1 VIMMAK
7 PKAIQIP
14 LSEKMRQ
21 RCPELFVWIESQENP
36 NEATRK
42 VLEHFIALYGTQ
54 SVDNEEIKLGM
65 AKDLL
70 SAKGMLQGDIPRG
83 LPSKSPLTYKQPEEG
98 NVIEKV
104 ESSIVTA
111 NEDNQPKDVH
121 IEKSKEKTQEDPVNK
136 PIERKIDMN
145 KWTN

>member
-1 VIMMAK
+1 MMAK

-42 VLEHFIALYGTQ
+42 VLEHFISLYGTQ

-98 NVIEKV
+98 HVVEKV
-104 ESSIVTA
+104 ESSSRTA
-111 NEDNQPKDVH
+111 NEKNQLEDVH
-121 IEKSKEKTQEDPVNK
+121 MEKSEEKTQEDPVNK
-136 PIERKIDMN
+136 PIERNIDIN

>member
-1 VIMMAK
+1 MAK

-98 NVIEKV
+98 NVIEKA

-111 NEDNQPKDVH
+111 NEDNQPKNVH

-136 PIERKIDMN
+136 SIKRNIDMN

>member
-1 VIMMAK
+1 MMAK

-98 NVIEKV
+98 NVIEEV
-104 ESSIVTA
+104 ESSIITA
-111 NEDNQPKDVH
+111 
-121 IEKSKEKTQEDPVNK
+121 KEGKQ
-136 PIERKIDMN
+136 PIERNIDIN
-145 KWTN
+145 KWTNQ

>member
-1 VIMMAK
+1 MMAK

-83 LPSKSPLTYKQPEEG
+83 LPSKSPLTYKQPDEG
-98 NVIEKV
+98 NVIEEV
-104 ESSIVTA
+104 ESPIVTA
-111 NEDNQPKDVH
+111 NEDNQQKNVH
-121 IEKSKEKTQEDPVNK
+121 IEKSKEETQEDPVNK
-136 PIERKIDMN
+136 PIERNIDIN

>member
-1 VIMMAK
+1 MAK

-98 NVIEKV
+98 NVIEEV

-111 NEDNQPKDVH
+111 NEDNQPKNVH

-136 PIERKIDMN
+136 PIKRNIDMN

>member
-1 VIMMAK
+1 MTK

-42 VLEHFIALYGTQ
+42 VLEHFISLYGTQ
-54 SVDNEEIKLGM
+54 SVDSQEIKLGM

-83 LPSKSPLTYKQPEEG
+83 VSSTAPLAYKLLEED
-98 NVIEKV
+98 NVIEKA
-104 ESSIVTA
+104 EGSARA
-111 NEDNQPKDVH
+111 NEKNQPEDVDVKTLEEK
-121 IEKSKEKTQEDPVNK
+121 IEEDPVRK
-136 PIERKIDMN
+136 PIERNIDIN
-145 KWTN
+145 KWTNQ

>member
-1 VIMMAK
+1 MMAK

-42 VLEHFIALYGTQ
+42 VLEHFILLYGTQ
-54 SVDNEEIKLGM
+54 SVDSEEIKLGM

-83 LPSKSPLTYKQPEEG
+83 VPSKSPLTYKQPEEG
-98 NVIEKV
+98 NVIGKV
-104 ESSIVTA
+104 ESSIGTA
-111 NEDNQPKDVH
+111 NEENQPKDVH
-121 IEKSKEKTQEDPVNK
+121 IEKAEERTQEDPVNK
-136 PIERKIDMN
+136 PIERNIDIN

>member
-1 VIMMAK
+1 MMAK

-98 NVIEKV
+98 NVIEEV
-104 ESSIVTA
+104 ESSIGTA
-111 NEDNQPKDVH
+111 NEDNQPKNVH

-136 PIERKIDMN
+136 PIKRNIDMN
-145 KWTN
+145 KWTNQ

>member
-1 VIMMAK
+1 MMAK

-42 VLEHFIALYGTQ
+42 VLEHFISLYGTQ

-70 SAKGMLQGDIPRG
+70 SAKGMLQGEIPRG
-83 LPSKSPLTYKQPEEG
+83 LPSKLPLTYKQPEEG
-98 NVIEKV
+98 HVIEKV
-104 ESSIVTA
+104 ESSTRTA
-111 NEDNQPKDVH
+111 NEKNQPEDVH
-121 IEKSKEKTQEDPVNK
+121 MEKSEAKIQEAPVNK
-136 PIERKIDMN
+136 PIERNIDMD
-145 KWTN
+145 KWTNQ

>member
-1 VIMMAK
+1 MMAK

-98 NVIEKV
+98 NVIEEVK
-104 ESSIVTA
+104 SSIVTA
-111 NEDNQPKDVH
+111 NEDNQPKNIH
-121 IEKSKEKTQEDPVNK
+121 IEKSKEKTQEDQVNK
-136 PIERKIDMN
+136 PIKRNIDMN

>member
-1 VIMMAK
+1 MMAK

-98 NVIEKV
+98 NVIEEV

-111 NEDNQPKDVH
+111 NEDNQQKDVH

-136 PIERKIDMN
+136 PIERNIDIN

>member
-1 VIMMAK
+1 MAK

-21 RCPELFVWIESQENP
+21 RCPELFIWIESQENP

-98 NVIEKV
+98 NVIEEV

-111 NEDNQPKDVH
+111 NEDNQPKNVH
-121 IEKSKEKTQEDPVNK
+121 IEKSKEKTQENPVNK
-136 PIERKIDMN
+136 PIKRNIDMN

>member
-1 VIMMAK
+1 MMAK
-7 PKAIQIP
+7 TKAIQIP

-54 SVDNEEIKLGM
+54 SVDNEEVKLGM

-98 NVIEKV
+98 NVIEEV
-104 ESSIVTA
+104 ESSIGTA
-111 NEDNQPKDVH
+111 NEDNQPKNVH

-136 PIERKIDMN
+136 PIKRNIDMN
-145 KWTN
+145 KWTNK

>member
-1 VIMMAK
+1 MAK

-98 NVIEKV
+98 NVIEEV
-104 ESSIVTA
+104 ESSIVTT
-111 NEDNQPKDVH
+111 NEDNQLKNVH
-121 IEKSKEKTQEDPVNK
+121 IEKSKEETQEDPVNK
-136 PIERKIDMN
+136 PIERNIDIN

>member
-1 VIMMAK
+1 MAK

-98 NVIEKV
+98 NVIEEV

-111 NEDNQPKDVH
+111 NEDNQPKNVH
-121 IEKSKEKTQEDPVNK
+121 IEKSKEETQEDPVNK
-136 PIERKIDMN
+136 PIERNIDMN

>member
-1 VIMMAK
+1 MAK

-42 VLEHFIALYGTQ
+42 VLEHFILLYGTQ
-54 SVDNEEIKLGM
+54 SVDSEEIKLGM

-83 LPSKSPLTYKQPEEG
+83 VPSKSPLTYKQPEEG
-98 NVIEKV
+98 NVIGKV
-104 ESSIVTA
+104 ESSIGTA
-111 NEDNQPKDVH
+111 NEENQPKDVH
-121 IEKSKEKTQEDPVNK
+121 IEKAEERTQEDPVNK
-136 PIERKIDMN
+136 PIERNIDIN

>member
-1 VIMMAK
+1 MMAK

-83 LPSKSPLTYKQPEEG
+83 LPSKSPLTYKQPEGG
-98 NVIEKV
+98 NVIEEV

-111 NEDNQPKDVH
+111 NEDNQPENVH
-121 IEKSKEKTQEDPVNK
+121 IEKSKEKTKEDPVNK
-136 PIERKIDMN
+136 PIERNIDIN

>member
-1 VIMMAK
+1 MAK

-98 NVIEKV
+98 NVIEKA

-111 NEDNQPKDVH
+111 NEDNQPKNVH
-121 IEKSKEKTQEDPVNK
+121 IEKSKEKTQEDLVNK
-136 PIERKIDMN
+136 PIKRNIDMN

>member
-1 VIMMAK
+1 MMAK

-98 NVIEKV
+98 NEIEEV
-104 ESSIVTA
+104 EGLIETS
-111 NEDNQPKDVH
+111 NEENQPKDVP
-121 IEKSKEKTQEDPVNK
+121 IEKSKEKTQEDPINK
-136 PIERKIDMN
+136 PIERKIDIN

>member
-1 VIMMAK
+1 MMAK

-98 NVIEKV
+98 NAIEEV

-111 NEDNQPKDVH
+111 NEDNQSENVH

-136 PIERKIDMN
+136 PIERNIDIN

>member
-1 VIMMAK
+1 MMAK

-98 NVIEKV
+98 NVIEEV

-111 NEDNQPKDVH
+111 NEDNQPKNVH

-136 PIERKIDMN
+136 PIERNIDMN

>member
-1 VIMMAK
+1 MAK

-42 VLEHFIALYGTQ
+42 VLEHFISLYGTQ

-70 SAKGMLQGDIPRG
+70 SAKGMLQGEIPRG
-83 LPSKSPLTYKQPEEG
+83 LPSKLPLTYKQPEEG
-98 NVIEKV
+98 HVIEKV
-104 ESSIVTA
+104 ESSTRTA
-111 NEDNQPKDVH
+111 NEKNQPEDVH
-121 IEKSKEKTQEDPVNK
+121 MEKSEAKIQEAPVNK
-136 PIERKIDMN
+136 PIERNIDMD
-145 KWTN
+145 KWTNQ

>member
-1 VIMMAK
+1 MMAK

-98 NVIEKV
+98 NVIEEV
-104 ESSIVTA
+104 ESSIGTA
-111 NEDNQPKDVH
+111 NEDNQPKNVH

-136 PIERKIDMN
+136 PIKRNIDMN
-145 KWTN
+145 KWTNK

>member
-1 VIMMAK
+1 MMAK

-98 NVIEKV
+98 NVIEEV

-111 NEDNQPKDVH
+111 
-121 IEKSKEKTQEDPVNK
+121 KEGKQ
-136 PIERKIDMN
+136 PIERNIDIN
-145 KWTN
+145 KWTNQ

>member
-1 VIMMAK
+1 MMAK

-98 NVIEKV
+98 NVIEEV
-104 ESSIVTA
+104 ESLIVNA
-111 NEDNQPKDVH
+111 NEDNQPRNVH
-121 IEKSKEKTQEDPVNK
+121 IEKSKEKTQEYPVNK
-136 PIERKIDMN
+136 PIKRNIDIN

>member
-1 VIMMAK
+1 MVK

-98 NVIEKV
+98 NVIEKA

-111 NEDNQPKDVH
+111 NEDNQPKNVH

-136 PIERKIDMN
+136 PIKRNIDMN

>member
-1 VIMMAK
+1 MMAK

-21 RCPELFVWIESQENP
+21 RCPELFVWIESQENA

-98 NVIEKV
+98 NVIEEV
-104 ESSIVTA
+104 EGPIGTA
-111 NEDNQPKDVH
+111 NEENQSKDIH
-121 IEKSKEKTQEDPVNK
+121 IEKSKEKIQEDPVNK
-136 PIERKIDMN
+136 PIERKINMN
-145 KWTN
+145 KWTNE

>member
-1 VIMMAK
+1 MMAK

-70 SAKGMLQGDIPRG
+70 SAKGMLQGDIPKG

-98 NVIEKV
+98 NVIEEV
-104 ESSIVTA
+104 EGPIGTA
-111 NEDNQPKDVH
+111 NEENQPKDVH
-121 IEKSKEKTQEDPVNK
+121 IEKSKEKIQEDPGNK
-136 PIERKIDMN
+136 PIERNIN
-145 KWTN
+145 ITKWTNQ

>member
-1 VIMMAK
+1 MMAK

-98 NVIEKV
+98 NVIE
-104 ESSIVTA
+104 ES
-111 NEDNQPKDVH
+111 QPKDAH
-121 IEKSKEKTQEDPVNK
+121 IEKSKEKTQEEPVNK
-136 PIERKIDMN
+136 PIKRNIDIN

>member
-1 VIMMAK
+1 MMAK

-83 LPSKSPLTYKQPEEG
+83 LPSRLPLTYKQPEEG
-98 NVIEKV
+98 NVIEEV

-111 NEDNQPKDVH
+111 NEDNQPKNVH

-136 PIERKIDMN
+136 PIERNIDMN

>member
-21 RCPELFVWIESQENP
+21 RCPELFVWIDAQENP

-42 VLEHFIALYGTQ
+42 VLEHFISLYGTQ
-54 SVDNEEIKLGM
+54 SVDSEEVKLGM

-83 LPSKSPLTYKQPEEG
+83 VSSLAPLTYRKHEEG
-98 NVIEKV
+98 I
-104 ESSIVTA
+104 SIKE
-111 NEDNQPKDVH
+111 NEISNRGTKEENMPEDVD
-121 IEKSKEKTQEDPVNK
+121 IEKSEEMIEEETVSK
-136 PIERKIDMN
+136 PIKRNMDIN
-145 KWTN
+145 KWL

>member
-1 VIMMAK
+1 MAK

-21 RCPELFVWIESQENP
+21 RCPELFVWIDAQENP

-42 VLEHFIALYGTQ
+42 VLEHFISLYGTQ
-54 SVDNEEIKLGM
+54 SVDSEEVKLGM

-83 LPSKSPLTYKQPEEG
+83 VSSLAPLTYRKQEEG
-98 NVIEKV
+98 
-104 ESSIVTA
+104 SSIKE
-111 NEDNQPKDVH
+111 NEISNKVAKEENKTNDD
-121 IEKSKEKTQEDPVNK
+121 IEKSEEKIEEETVNK
-136 PIERKIDMN
+136 PIKRNMDIN
-145 KWTN
+145 KWL

>member
-1 VIMMAK
+1 MAK

-98 NVIEKV
+98 NVIEEVK
-104 ESSIVTA
+104 SSIVTA
-111 NEDNQPKDVH
+111 NEDNQPKNIH
-121 IEKSKEKTQEDPVNK
+121 IEKSKEKTQEDQVNK
-136 PIERKIDMN
+136 PIKRNIDMN

>member
-1 VIMMAK
+1 MMAK

-54 SVDNEEIKLGM
+54 SVDTEEIKLGM

-98 NVIEKV
+98 NVIEEV

-111 NEDNQPKDVH
+111 NEDDQPKNVH

-136 PIERKIDMN
+136 PIKRNIDMN

>member
-1 VIMMAK
+1 MAK

-98 NVIEKV
+98 NVIEEV
-104 ESSIVTA
+104 EGSIGTS
-111 NEDNQPKDVH
+111 NEENQPKDVH
-121 IEKSKEKTQEDPVNK
+121 IEKSKEKIQEDPVNK
-136 PIERKIDMN
+136 PIARNIDIN
-145 KWTN
+145 RWTN

>member
-1 VIMMAK
+1 MMAK

-98 NVIEKV
+98 NVIEEV
-104 ESSIVTA
+104 ESLIVNA
-111 NEDNQPKDVH
+111 NEDNQPKNVH

-136 PIERKIDMN
+136 PIKRNIDIN

>member
-1 VIMMAK
+1 MAK

-98 NVIEKV
+98 NVIEEV
-104 ESSIVTA
+104 ESLIVNA
-111 NEDNQPKDVH
+111 NEDNQPKNVH

-136 PIERKIDMN
+136 PIKRNIDIN

>member
-1 VIMMAK
+1 MMAK

-83 LPSKSPLTYKQPEEG
+83 LPSKSPLTYKQPDEG
-98 NVIEKV
+98 NVIEEVK
-104 ESSIVTA
+104 SSIVTT
-111 NEDNQPKDVH
+111 NEENEPKDVH
-121 IEKSKEKTQEDPVNK
+121 IEKSKERTQEDSVNK
-136 PIERKIDMN
+136 PIKRKIDMN

>member
-1 VIMMAK
+1 MAK

-42 VLEHFIALYGTQ
+42 VLEHFISLYGTQ
-54 SVDNEEIKLGM
+54 SVDSEKVKLAM

-83 LPSKSPLTYKQPEEG
+83 VSSLAPLTYRKQEEG
-98 NVIEKV
+98 
-104 ESSIVTA
+104 SSIKENEISNKVTKDEGKP
-111 NEDNQPKDVH
+111 EDV
-121 IEKSKEKTQEDPVNK
+121 EKSKEKIEEETVGK
-136 PIERKIDMN
+136 PIERNMDIN
-145 KWTN
+145 KWL